1 MYTVLLSSGCW
12 VYGKGEFLQD
22 SSNHKRYLNSY
33 MFLYSTEDKIPKEV
47 NSSITGYT
55 NDCELTACIWLTDGQ
70 TLYSTYIIT
79 STVIQQDLQYNVH
92 DSDYSSI

>member
-55 NDCELTACIWLTDGQ
+55 NDCELTAFIWLTDGQ
-70 TLYSTYIIT
+70 TLYSTLYN
-79 STVIQQDLQYNVH
+79 NVH
-92 DSDYSSI
+92 SHTAEFTIQCTWFGLF